1 MARAR
6 LIAIVF
12 AVSALLGSSAWAEEG
27 GEPYVVSVLSYNV
40 HSIFPFA
47 AKDDPR
53 DRMPTIG
60 WLAHKYDV
68 VLLQEDF
75 EFHGKLVQQLRGD
88 AVGYRGNSIWRSPH
102 LAVTKVLTFPL
113 LVWIP
118 ALSIP
123 YGSGVSTF
131 VDKDL
136 HVPDSAVREAYGSCH
151 GWVSYANDCW
161 SAKGYL
167 RVQIRTPE
175 GAEVDVYNTHLE
187 AGGHEGDAAVRQEQM
202 DVLAEGIERLSAG
215 RAVIVAGDLNT
226 AYIRPE
232 DRDMVRAFREKM
244 GLLDS
249 GAAPEL
255 SRWRERDF
263 VLYRS
268 GAGARLE
275 VEAAGEAL
283 EFAGRRRALSD
294 HAALYVNFQ
303 VESVR

>member
-1 MARAR
+1 MALAR
-6 LIAIVF
+6 VIAVCF
-12 AVSALLGSSAWAEEG
+12 AVSVLLGSRAWAEEG

-40 HSIFPFA
+40 HGIFPLA

-60 WLAHKYDV
+60 WLAHKYDI
-68 VLLQEDF
+68 VLFQEDF
-75 EFHGKLVQQLRGD
+75 EFHSKLVQQLRGD
-88 AVGYRGNSIWRSPH
+88 AVDYRGNSAWRSPH
-102 LAVTKVLTFPL
+102 LAVMKILTFPL

-118 ALSIP
+118 SLSIP

-151 GWVSYANDCW
+151 GWVKYANDCF

-167 RVQIRTPE
+167 RVRIRTPE

-187 AGGHEGDAAVRQEQM
+187 AGRRKGDAAVRREQM
-202 DVLAEGIERLSAG
+202 DALAEGIERLSAG

-226 AYIRPE
+226 DYIRPK
-232 DRDMVRAFREKM
+232 DRDMVRAFREKT

-255 SRWRERDF
+255 SKWRERDF

-283 EFAGRRRALSD
+283 EFAGRQRALSD

-303 VESVR
+303 IEAVQ